1 VITIGKPHTAMPGF
15 KDILNPVERAAVL
28 RYIEYFAD
36 PVAKERVEV
45 GLVGQVV
52 EN

>member
-1 VITIGKPHTAMPGF
+1 
-15 KDILNPVERAAVL
+15 VL

-36 PVAKERVEV
+36 PVSRERVEV
-45 GLVGQVV
+45 GVGGQGN